1 MDSQNPMANNA
12 SIKAS
17 IKASA
22 KPLAAHLRKGQQ
34 AEEAAYDYLSLQGLS
49 LLARNYT
56 ARCGEIDLIML
67 DNEVLVFIEVRY
79 RKNRQYGGAAGSVNM
94 KKQQR
99 IRNTAA
105 VYLQQSGADYPA
117 RFDVCAIDGKMHINW
132 IKQAF

>member
-1 MDSQNPMANNA
+1 MGNKS
-12 SIKAS
+12 SV
-17 IKASA
+17 

-34 AEEAAYDYLSLQGLS
+34 AEQAAYEYLCSQGLT

-67 DNEVLVFIEVRY
+67 DDNVLVFIEVRY
-79 RKNRQYGGAAGSVNM
+79 RKNAHYGGAAGSVNI

-105 VYLQQSGADYPA
+105 VYLQYHDADYPA